1 MKTAEFEMFEC
12 SLPRGRH
19 HKYSIRPSADKRHGP
34 CTSPAP
40 PWPWLHANIRTSHCL
55 ICQNLNINCVFV
67 CAAAVGGG
75 LQRAEKLLTLDGIS
89 TTTAGI
95 NTSEAELDL
104 CITYL
109 SLNFTLYLYS

>member
-12 SLPRGRH
+12 SLPLGHH
-19 HKYSIRPSADKRHGP
+19 HKYSIRPSADRRHGP
-34 CTSPAP
+34 CSSPAP

-75 LQRAEKLLTLDGIS
+75 LQRAEKLLTLDGIA
-89 TTTAGI
+89 TTTAGL
-95 NTSEAELDL
+95 NTIDAELDL

-109 SLNFTLYLYS
+109 SLNFTLYS